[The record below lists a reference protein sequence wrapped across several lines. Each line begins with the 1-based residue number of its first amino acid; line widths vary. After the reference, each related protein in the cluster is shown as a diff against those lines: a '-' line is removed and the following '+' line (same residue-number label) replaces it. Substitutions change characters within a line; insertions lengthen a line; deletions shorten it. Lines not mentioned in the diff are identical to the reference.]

1 VVSKTYITATGK
13 LVINV
18 MSSVAQFEREI
29 MLERQRNGIAKAK
42 ADGKYT
48 GGKPTAMAKAE
59 AVQSLLASGM
69 SKAKVCDQLG
79 ISRASLYRIL
89 KAQQS

>member
-1 VVSKTYITATGK
+1 
-13 LVINV
+13 
-18 MSSVAQFEREI
+18 
-29 MLERQRNGIAKAK
+29 
-42 ADGKYT
+42 
-48 GGKPTAMAKAE
+48 MAKAE
-59 AVQSLLASGM
+59 AVQSMLASGM